1 MGGAR
6 IVGPRAAPMSAAPGD
21 SGLTPGTRSAPLAP
35 PPAARRRF
43 TGTAVTA
50 AAFAGTAGE
59 GGARGEQ
66 GRGPACT

>member
-21 SGLTPGTRSAPLAP
+21 YGPTPGTRSAHLAP

-43 TGTAVTA
+43 TGTAGTA

-66 GRGPACT
+66 GRGPART